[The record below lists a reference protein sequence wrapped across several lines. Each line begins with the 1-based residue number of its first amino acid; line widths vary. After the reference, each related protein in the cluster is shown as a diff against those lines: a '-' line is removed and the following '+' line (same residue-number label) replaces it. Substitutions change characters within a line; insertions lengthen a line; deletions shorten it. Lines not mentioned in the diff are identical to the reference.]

1 VIPPH
6 SPGLAAGVGASP
18 AGGSPATPAGDVALW
33 LARLAAVAASSA
45 VVALSVLAVATTGQR
60 ERSPGPAAVLA
71 WCSACVVSAPAA
83 TELAELELHLHNP
96 AKLRRLQAAHHR
108 APGRLVGVREQLL
121 ARSVRLIAGR
131 PSNQSRA
138 GAVTPARVHLV
149 TGS

>member
-1 VIPPH
+1 VIPTH

-33 LARLAAVAASSA
+33 LARLAAAAASSA
-45 VVALSVLAVATTGQR
+45 VVALSVLARR
-60 ERSPGPAAVLA
+60 ERSRALYWRRV
-71 WCSACVVSAPAA
+71 
-83 TELAELELHLHNP
+83 AELELHLHNP

-108 APGRLVGVREQLL
+108 APGRIAGVRERLL
-121 ARSVRLIAGR
+121 ARSVRMIAGR